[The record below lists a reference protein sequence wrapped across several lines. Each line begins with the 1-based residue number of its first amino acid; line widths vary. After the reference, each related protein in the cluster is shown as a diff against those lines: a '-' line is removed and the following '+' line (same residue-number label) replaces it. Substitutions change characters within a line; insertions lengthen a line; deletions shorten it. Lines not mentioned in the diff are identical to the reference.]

1 MQVPYSPAKGAGM
14 SARTVKL
21 AITAGMWAVFF
32 VLSLPV
38 FKTITGGVPYWFL
51 AFIYSGFFA
60 GAVYVRS

>member
-1 MQVPYSPAKGAGM
+1 M